1 MPSESRRF
9 GLTGSAVGAI
19 FSPKEETKL
28 NWEIKRRLAEKKM
41 LQRDLA
47 ASLDDSE
54 SYISRLVRGSIK
66 DGQDIKEKVARE
78 LGSDVGEIF

>member
-1 MPSESRRF
+1 M
-9 GLTGSAVGAI
+9 
-19 FSPKEETKL
+19 
-28 NWEIKRRLAEKKM
+28 NWEIKRKLAEKKM

-47 ASLDDSE
+47 ASLEVSE

-66 DGQDIKEKVARE
+66 DGREIKEKVARE

>member
-1 MPSESRRF
+1 
-9 GLTGSAVGAI
+9 
-19 FSPKEETKL
+19 
-28 NWEIKRRLAEKKM
+28 M

-47 ASLDDSE
+47 ASLEVSE

-66 DGQDIKEKVARE
+66 DGREIKEKVARE